1 MYRRLSKMR
10 NRSTKCG
17 LLMAFILFFMEKQ
30 MVTFK
35 NAAIACSVYLVSIVA
50 FYGLRG
56 TVSPSAQAHW
66 GSGNVGGA
74 IDLTGSMASLPG
86 GHRRHHT
93 YHAFQ
98 EKKEGGS
105 ARSGASAAGT
115 EILAE
120 GQG

>member
-1 MYRRLSKMR
+1 
-10 NRSTKCG
+10 
-17 LLMAFILFFMEKQ
+17 MANL
-30 MVTFK
+30 K
-35 NAAIACSVYLVSIVA
+35 NALIACSVYLVSIVA

-74 IDLTGSMASLPG
+74 IDLTKDAPSLPG

-93 YHAFQ
+93 YAELQ
-98 EKKEGGS
+98 EKMTGGS

-115 EILAE
+115 ELLAE
-120 GQG
+120 SQG